1 MPIYNI
7 VLVKM
12 SEFLDQILTTPLV
25 KTSRIPHPPSQQWVI
40 GKNRNAHNV
49 PKKGTQGGLMERNFS
64 MYFL

>member
-1 MPIYNI
+1 
-7 VLVKM
+7 M
-12 SEFLDQILTTPLV
+12 SEFLNQILTTPLV
-25 KTSRIPHPPSQQWVI
+25 KTSRIPHPPAQQWVI